1 MSTVPFEEPLRSGV
15 DGFHRSIQDDA
26 EGDTPLEVIDTVE
39 ARRSLPSCSPP
50 LSTYLDDLGKTIAGK
65 SQNLGYLH

>member
-15 DGFHRSIQDDA
+15 DRFHRSIQDDA

-39 ARRSLPSCSPP
+39 ARISLPPP
-50 LSTYLDDLGKTIAGK
+50 FAAAADLSR
-65 SQNLGYLH
+65 